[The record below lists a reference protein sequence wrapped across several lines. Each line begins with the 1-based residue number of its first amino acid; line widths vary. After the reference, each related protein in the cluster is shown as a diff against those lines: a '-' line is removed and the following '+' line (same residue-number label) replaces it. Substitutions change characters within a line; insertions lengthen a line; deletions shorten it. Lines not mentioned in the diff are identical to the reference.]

1 MPYPA
6 GHREGTRKK
15 IVASARRLFNLS
27 GFDNVSVKQIMAGA
41 GMTHGAFYEYFKDKS
56 ALYTEVL
63 SCFLTDPNWSPC
75 WEGVSV
81 DLKAV
86 DVGAQ
91 VIRAYLSRQ
100 HFDDV
105 ENSCPLVALPTDVR
119 RSSPVVKLAF
129 ETVFSTMVALLER
142 SVSDPAGGARRKKA
156 QAIAALCV
164 GGLIVSR
171 ALMNASLAEDL
182 RQASMAVALELMD
195 SSMSGKDAAKLRRG
209 RRTNRAAA
217 VNSTDRGKKLSP
229 NRDGPLSSA
238 VGSTSNAV
246 LSPIAPGADAS

>member
-6 GHREGTRKK
+6 GHREATRKR
-15 IVASARRLFNLS
+15 ITESARKLFNLQ

-63 SCFLTDPNWSPC
+63 SCFLTDPNWGPR

-81 DLKAV
+81 DLAAS
-86 DVGAQ
+86 DAGAQ
-91 VIRAYLSRQ
+91 IIRAYLSRQ

-119 RSSPVVKLAF
+119 RSSPIVKSAF
-129 ETVFSTMVALLER
+129 ETVFSAMVALLER
-142 SVSDPAGGARRKKA
+142 SVSGPAGDARHKKA

-164 GGLIVSR
+164 GGLVVSR
-171 ALMNASLAEDL
+171 ALRDASLADDL

-195 SSMSGKDAAKLRRG
+195 SRPVSGVSAENAA
-209 RRTNRAAA
+209 
-217 VNSTDRGKKLSP
+217 
-229 NRDGPLSSA
+229 
-238 VGSTSNAV
+238 
-246 LSPIAPGADAS
+246 